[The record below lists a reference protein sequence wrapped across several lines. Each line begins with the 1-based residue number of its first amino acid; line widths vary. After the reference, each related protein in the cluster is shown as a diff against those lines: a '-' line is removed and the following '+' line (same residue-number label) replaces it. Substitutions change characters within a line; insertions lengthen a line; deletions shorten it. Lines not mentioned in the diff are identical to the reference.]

1 MPLAVDVPVLEPV
14 PELEVD
20 EVPAPEVDVDVPVA
34 LPDEPPDAEAVPLPE
49 LVELDPEP
57 VSPPEDEDAVDP
69 DAGVGVELEL
79 GALATEEEFA
89 AEFAVCELP
98 APDELPPQPTAAI
111 KTAIKTEPP
120 RFK

>member
-14 PELEVD
+14 PELDVD
-20 EVPAPEVDVDVPVA
+20 EVPVPEVDVDVPVA
-34 LPDEPPDAEAVPLPE
+34 LPDELVPPDAEAVPLPE
-49 LVELDPEP
+49 PVELAPEP
-57 VSPPEDEDAVDP
+57 VSPPED
-69 DAGVGVELEL
+69 AGVGVELEF